1 MELYAVERTT
11 KLLPLVFGRATAG
24 LALGFVAGFV
34 AGLTVKVG
42 LAAGLRAGACLGVG
56 GVTAGV
62 DLTGFGRIG
71 VSTFGAWRLGG
82 SLACG

>member
-11 KLLPLVFGRATAG
+11 RLLPLAFGRASAG
-24 LALGFVAGFV
+24 LAVGFV
-34 AGLTVKVG
+34 AGLAAGLTVTVG
-42 LAAGLRAGACLGVG
+42 LAAGLRAGACLDAG

-71 VSTFGAWRLGG
+71 VSTFGT
-82 SLACG
+82 